1 MRLGGGLGHLT
12 YCTNIH
18 RGETWPEVLAALERH
33 LPAVKASFAPDRPFG
48 VGLRLSAVAA
58 EALREEAA
66 FAQLRDLLSA
76 HDLYVFTINGFPYG
90 PFHGVRVKQE
100 VYQPDWQHEER
111 LVYTD
116 HLADLLAALLP
127 DEPGPDGAQM
137 DGSVSTV
144 PGTFKPLSETPG
156 VAERMAE
163 NMIRHAAHL
172 VLLRAQTGRT
182 IALALEP
189 EPCCLL
195 ETADEAIAFFESFL
209 LRRSSIGRLSSLTG
223 LDEPHAEAAI
233 RRHLGICYDVCH
245 GAVEFEAPVAAM
257 RKLVSSGIAIP
268 KIQLSTAMRIAVI
281 DDDLARE
288 LARFDEGT
296 YLHQVV
302 VRNGG
307 DVERFLDLGEA
318 FRAFRAGRA
327 RGEWRVH
334 CHVPIFLPDG
344 PGLGSTQPDLKET
357 LAAVKRTAMA
367 PHLEVETYTW
377 DVLPEHLQCGS
388 KVSAIARE
396 LAFVQE
402 QLGR

>member
-1 MRLGGGLGHLT
+1 MFLDHLPGGVHLT

-18 RGETWPEVLAALERH
+18 AGETWPEIRASLETH
-33 LPAVKASFAPDRPFG
+33 LPEIRSLIAGGGAMG
-48 VGLRLSAVAA
+48 VGLRLSGVAA
-58 EALREEAA
+58 DALTDARTLDEFRAFLAREG
-66 FAQLRDLLSA
+66 
-76 HDLYVFTINGFPYG
+76 LYVFTINAFPYG
-90 PFHGVRVKQE
+90 PFHGARVKE
-100 VYQPDWQHEER
+100 DVYQPDWLSLVR
-111 LVYTD
+111 LAFTD
-116 HLADLLAALLP
+116 TCADILASLLP
-127 DEPGPDGAQM
+127 EGGF
-137 DGSVSTV
+137 GSISTV
-144 PGTFKPLSETPG
+144 PGTFKPLGLKAGAPEMI
-156 VAERMAE
+156 AELLL
-163 NMIRHAAHL
+163 RHVAHL
-172 VLLRAQTGRT
+172 VALERRTGKT